1 ATNTGGLIVDGSA
14 LTGADHLYLD
24 GSAETKWSLTATSGT
39 GNDSLVGGA
48 GSDVVDGGAGADT
61 LTGGAGND
69 TVTYAR
75 STNGVHVDLTLA
87 GGLQA
92 GTGDE
97 NGDKLTGIENLIG
110 SAQNDVLIGD
120 KNANILE
127 GGAGADTPDGGAG
140 IDLASYA
147 HAAGPVTVDLS
158 DNSGNAGDAVG
169 DVLTN
174 IEGLIGS
181 DFADTLIG
189 NGSANK
195 LVGGAVNDTITA
207 DCGNDTVDA
216 GAGDDKIILDHDF
229 TALDRIDG
237 GDGNDTVVLDGN
249 YGAGIVFGAA
259 TLVNVEA
266 IQLTAGHSYKFTLG
280 DANNTGNLT
289 IDGSALGKGET
300 LYVNDAAET
309 TNAVTILGGA
319 GDDTMFAGTG
329 NDTLSGGA
337 GNDRITGGAGAD
349 QIDTGDGND
358 SVSGGDGGD
367 VITAGKG
374 VDTLSGGTGDDQ
386 FVLGAYLTAADRI
399 DGGVGTDEVLMTGD
413 YSSGLVLGTTTII
426 NTEKITL
433 GDGFSYKL
441 ILDNATNTAGLTVD
455 GSALTGA
462 NSLDLDGSRETTSP
476 LTAFGGHGDDHI
488 VGG

>member
-1 ATNTGGLIVDGSA
+1 LVLDGDYSAGVIFKATTAVNFEEILLNDSGGSSYKLKLADATNTGGLIVDGSA

-169 DVLTN
+169 DVLSN

-189 NGSANK
+189 DGSANK
-195 LVGGAVNDTITA
+195 LVGGAGNDTITA

-216 GAGDDKIILDHDF
+216 GVGDDKIILDHDF

-237 GDGNDTVVLDGN
+237 GDGKDTVVLDGN

-289 IDGSALGKGET
+289 IDGGLLGKGET

-319 GDDTMFAGTG
+319 G
-329 NDTLSGGA
+329 ND
-337 GNDRITGGAGAD
+337 
-349 QIDTGDGND
+349 
-358 SVSGGDGGD
+358 
-367 VITAGKG
+367 
-374 VDTLSGGTGDDQ
+374 
-386 FVLGAYLTAADRI
+386 
-399 DGGVGTDEVLMTGD
+399 
-413 YSSGLVLGTTTII
+413 
-426 NTEKITL
+426 
-433 GDGFSYKL
+433 
-441 ILDNATNTAGLTVD
+441 
-455 GSALTGA
+455 
-462 NSLDLDGSRETTSP
+462 
-476 LTAFGGHGDDHI
+476 
-488 VGG
+488 